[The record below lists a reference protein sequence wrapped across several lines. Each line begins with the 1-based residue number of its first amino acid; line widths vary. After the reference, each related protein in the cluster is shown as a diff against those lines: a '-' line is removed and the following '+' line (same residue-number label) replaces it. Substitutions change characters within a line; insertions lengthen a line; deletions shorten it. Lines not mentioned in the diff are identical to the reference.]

1 MIVKVLGTGCAK
13 CKALEQRL
21 ITLKEKN
28 NLDIQI
34 EKITQLN
41 DIMSYGIMMT
51 PVLVINEVVKSSGKI
66 PGDLQILKW
75 IEEESNA

>member
-34 EKITQLN
+34 DKITQLN

-51 PVLVINEVVKSSGKI
+51 PGLVINEVVKSSGKI
-66 PGDLQILKW
+66 PDDLQILKW